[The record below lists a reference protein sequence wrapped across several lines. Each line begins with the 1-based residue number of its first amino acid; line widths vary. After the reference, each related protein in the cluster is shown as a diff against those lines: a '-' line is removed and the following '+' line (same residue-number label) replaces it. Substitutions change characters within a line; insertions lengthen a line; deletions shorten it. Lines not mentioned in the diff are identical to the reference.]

1 MQCNVTEPSM
11 CGGNAALCQITFSTC
26 LLIVHMEEHVPVVSK
41 GSTLEKVKKVKRQP
55 ANWSL
60 ECTCKIKMTIWA

>member
-1 MQCNVTEPSM
+1 M

-55 ANWSL
+55 AN
-60 ECTCKIKMTIWA
+60 